1 MELSSTEI
9 KNTVVKKAEG
19 GDQELGLECIKL
31 DLSISSPMDRSTR
44 QLDVNLELRG
54 VVWPGDTCL
63 GVGGG
68 WVALK
73 VLKLDELMK

>member
-1 MELSSTEI
+1 M
-9 KNTVVKKAEG
+9 VKKVEG

-31 DLSISSPMDRSTR
+31 ELSVSSPMDRSTR

-54 VVWPGDTCL
+54 AVWPGDTCL

-68 WVALK
+68 
-73 VLKLDELMK
+73 